1 MRELMRLK
9 SAGAVF
15 WCWGAGADFEY
26 ASVIAGGYGQKIYV
40 APIAAAG
47 AISILFLPSV
57 AVFHRCGSGFEK
69 RLR

>member
-40 APIAAAG
+40 APGAGAG
-47 AISILFLPSV
+47 AISIFFCLQLPFSIGAGV
-57 AVFHRCGSGFEK
+57 ILNSG
-69 RLR
+69 